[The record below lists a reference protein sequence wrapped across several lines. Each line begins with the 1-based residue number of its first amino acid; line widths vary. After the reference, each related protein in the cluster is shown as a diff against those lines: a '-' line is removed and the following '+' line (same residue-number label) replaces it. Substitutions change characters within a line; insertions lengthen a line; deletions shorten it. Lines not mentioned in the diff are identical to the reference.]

1 MSEEV
6 TATPAGMKWCPEHKK
21 WEYLRIENDLHLVVS
36 ETAPE
41 YKAHIAAL
49 IKMLPGNGGDA
60 KCCECG
66 RGADVVTDGLHTEF
80 YCTYHWDQKCQG
92 EDYFYQMWQELHD
105 PLTDEEK
112 KTFGIE
118 EAS

>member
-1 MSEEV
+1 MNAEL
-6 TATPAGMKWCPEHKK
+6 TAAPAGMEWCPEHKK
-21 WEYLRIENDLHLVVS
+21 WEYIRIENDLHLVVS

-49 IKMLPGNGGDA
+49 IKMLPGNGGNA

-80 YCTYHWDQKCQG
+80 YCSFHWDHVDAGDWK
-92 EDYFYQMWQELHD
+92 ERAEHD

-112 KTFGIE
+112 ETFGIE
-118 EAS
+118 EVK